1 MKIYFA
7 GAIRGGREDMA
18 LYLEMVELLRPY
30 GAVLTEHIADEQLTS
45 LGESEDDRAIHDR
58 DLAWLKEAD
67 CLVAEVTTPSLGVGF
82 EIGKATEWGLR
93 VLCLFRP
100 ISGRA
105 LSALIAGSSRVTV
118 REYQSAVEVAEI
130 FKDFFLDQTNEL
142 EVSRRAICS

>member
-7 GAIRGGREDMA
+7 GAIRGGREDVA
-18 LYLEMVELLRPY
+18 LYLEMVELLRSY
-30 GAVLTEHIADEQLTS
+30 GAVLTEHVASEQLSS

-58 DLAWLKEAD
+58 DLAWLNEAD

-100 ISGRA
+100 SAGRA
-105 LSALIAGSSRVTV
+105 LSALIAGNSRVTV
-118 REYQSAVEVAEI
+118 REYQSTADLDEI
-130 FKDFFLDQTNEL
+130 FDDFFLTRKAE
-142 EVSRRAICS
+142 